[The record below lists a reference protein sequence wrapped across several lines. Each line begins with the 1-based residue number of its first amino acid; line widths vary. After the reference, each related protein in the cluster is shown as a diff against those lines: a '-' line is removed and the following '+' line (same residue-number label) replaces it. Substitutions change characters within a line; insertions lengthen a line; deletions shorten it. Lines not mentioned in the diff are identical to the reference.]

1 MPNATITQ
9 AGDVACQA
17 LSCSGLTVNTVV
29 HRPYKEIVALAS
41 VKSTTVTSGSSFI
54 NPWSYTYTSSGGK
67 VKVTVYITC
76 YSSVA
81 GAERQ
86 WSIYKNST
94 VAATGAFTHNNA
106 NTHTAMPALIHIDT
120 TGSLTAATWKVYAG
134 VSCVIDTSDTCTMA
148 IAEF

>member
-1 MPNATITQ
+1 MASSCTS
-9 AGDVACQA
+9 
-17 LSCSGLTVNTVV
+17 LSINSAS
-29 HRPYKEIVALAS
+29 HAPYKEIIALSFA
-41 VKSTTVTSGSSFI
+41 KSTTVTSGSSFI

-134 VSCVIDTSDTCTMA
+134 VACVVDTSDTCTMT